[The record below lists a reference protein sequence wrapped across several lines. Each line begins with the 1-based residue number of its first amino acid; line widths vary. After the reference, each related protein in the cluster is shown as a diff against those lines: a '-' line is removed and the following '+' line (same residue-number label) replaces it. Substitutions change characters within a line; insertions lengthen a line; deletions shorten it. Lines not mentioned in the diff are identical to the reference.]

1 MNASGPISSLPTGW
15 ELTGTLRRVRRLA
28 PFTGLTV
35 LAFAGAWMLPDTHRH
50 TSFIFAGGLVMAISG
65 LAIVALPWQ
74 RLPLEL
80 RHVPG
85 LTFCVGV
92 VFLRHGAGGAEA
104 AYGSVLLLLPVI
116 WNAVYGR
123 KIDLAIA
130 LAYLPLAL
138 LLPVAL
144 LEEYPANVEVP
155 RSLLLLVLAI
165 GIAATL
171 RGLLATIDSNDAALH
186 QLVTSSADL
195 HAVDDPRPAV
205 VDAVRQL
212 VAADDAALFEE
223 VDGALHLT
231 AATDPARWSDDDV
244 VHAEQLD
251 PGRFAFIGS
260 DHERRLQLR
269 LGPGDGTTRVV
280 VARWHD
286 AGRPPRQ
293 PVLRSLVILGSHA
306 GLAIERAELVTALDR
321 KANLDGL
328 TGLPNRRAWDAAL
341 GRAIARADAEDTPL
355 SMAILDLDHFKA
367 FNDTQGHL
375 AGDQLL
381 CDITEAWTHALHG
394 DLIARWG
401 GEEFAVLFENADLE
415 QAEQVISRL
424 RAATPGPVTF
434 SAGLSD
440 HRRGESAS
448 TLMATADAAM
458 YQAKDLGRDRVVRA
472 GRPEDTGWSRP

>member
-1 MNASGPISSLPTGW
+1 MNASGAVSTLPTGW
-15 ELTGTLRRVRRLA
+15 EQTGTLRRVRRLA
-28 PFTGLTV
+28 PFIGLTV
-35 LAFAGAWMLPDTHRH
+35 VAFAGVWMLPAAHRQAG
-50 TSFIFAGGLVMAISG
+50 FILAGGAVMAISG

-85 LTFCVGV
+85 LTFCLGV
-92 VFLRHGAGGAEA
+92 VLLRHGAGGAEA

-123 KIDLAIA
+123 KIDIA
-130 LAYLPLAL
+130 VTLAYLPLAL
-138 LLPVAL
+138 LLPVVL

-155 RSLLLLVLAI
+155 RSLLLVVLAI

-171 RGLLATIDSNDAALH
+171 RGLMATIDSNDAALH
-186 QLVTSSADL
+186 QLVNSSADL
-195 HAVDDPRPAV
+195 HAVVDPRPAV
-205 VDAVRQL
+205 VDAVRRI
-212 VAADDAALFEE
+212 VAADDVALFEE
-223 VDGALHLT
+223 EGGVLHLT
-231 AATDPARWSDDDV
+231 ATTDGEPWSDADI
-244 VHAEQLD
+244 VHADRLE
-251 PGRFAFIGS
+251 PGRFAFVGR
-260 DHERRLQLR
+260 DRDRLLQLR
-269 LGPGDGTTRVV
+269 LGPGNGPARVV
-280 VARWHD
+280 VARWHEP
-286 AGRPPRQ
+286 GNPPRQ

-321 KANLDGL
+321 QANLDGL
-328 TGLPNRRAWDAAL
+328 TGLPNRRAWDAEL
-341 GRAIARADAEDTPL
+341 GRAIAHADAENTPL

-381 CDITEAWTHALHG
+381 CDITEAWTHVLHG

-415 QAEQVISRL
+415 QAEHVIGRL
-424 RAATPGPVTF
+424 RTATPGPVTF

-440 HRRGESAS
+440 HRRGETAS

-458 YQAKDLGRDRVVRA
+458 YQAKDLGRDRIVRA
-472 GRPEDTGWSRP
+472 SRPEGTGWSRP